1 MKILINSLISIAY
14 VINYCSVMSHT
25 FFKGILVLLSSIKT
39 ILLVAMMLSLISCVS
54 DIKEKLQFPDKID
67 ESKIIEDQKIQVQ
80 KTLKAGPQLNK
91 ENVNNTKNS
100 RTRLSENINLHSEGF
115 FKLNS
120 NERLFINLKG
130 ADVRAL
136 AEAISKVTNKNIIV
150 GKEVDTTIRARLN
163 DISVDSAL
171 DIILSSHGL
180 YQVTDQNLFVLSIHN
195 PDIAKAMETA
205 GAEKIKRKTLNSVTE
220 VFRIHYADLTMLK
233 DNIIEI
239 FSQGTAEETKD
250 SSKSI
255 NITVDDRTRSLI
267 VNGSPLIMDKV
278 SEIIAKLDR
287 RTNVVLIEAIIVLAK
302 DTFAEALGARLG
314 LTRNSNTLMSGI
326 GGDSTTNASGN
337 AALTSP
343 TGTATQLAVGNS
355 AGTIAN
361 NLPSS
366 VAAGIGIITGI
377 GDINRL
383 KLEIAALESESLS
396 RVLSNPRIFTMDNTT
411 ASISKGD
418 QVPYTNTTGADGA
431 TVLFVDAVL
440 KLEVTPSVVGDGNVI
455 LKIQLN
461 NDSADTTQSNP
472 PISKTQ
478 INTTLLVKSG
488 QIVVIGGT
496 TVDDKSQTNTGVPY
510 LKDLPLIG
518 EFFKGVSN
526 SDKLTELLIFI
537 SPVVL

>member
-1 MKILINSLISIAY
+1 MTVLINIFISIAY

-80 KTLKAGPQLNK
+80 KTLEAGPQLNK

-163 DISVDSAL
+163 DISVASAL

-180 YQVTDQNLFVLSIHN
+180 YQATDQNLFVLSIHN

-239 FSQGTAEETKD
+239 FSQGTTEETKD

-278 SEIIAKLDR
+278 SEIITKLDR

-343 TGTATQLAVGNS
+343 TGTATQLAVGNA
-355 AGTIAN
+355 AGTISN

-455 LKIQLN
+455 LTIQLN

-510 LKDLPLIG
+510 LKDLPFIG

>member
-1 MKILINSLISIAY
+1 
-14 VINYCSVMSHT
+14 
-25 FFKGILVLLSSIKT
+25 
-39 ILLVAMMLSLISCVS
+39 MMLSLISCVS

-136 AEAISKVTNKNIIV
+136 AEAISKVTNRNIIV

-239 FSQGTAEETKD
+239 FSQGTLEETKD

-287 RTNVVLIEAIIVLAK
+287 RTNVVLIEAIINH
-302 DTFAEALGARLG
+302 F
-314 LTRNSNTLMSGI
+314 
-326 GGDSTTNASGN
+326 
-337 AALTSP
+337 
-343 TGTATQLAVGNS
+343 
-355 AGTIAN
+355 
-361 NLPSS
+361 
-366 VAAGIGIITGI
+366 
-377 GDINRL
+377 
-383 KLEIAALESESLS
+383 
-396 RVLSNPRIFTMDNTT
+396 
-411 ASISKGD
+411 
-418 QVPYTNTTGADGA
+418 
-431 TVLFVDAVL
+431 
-440 KLEVTPSVVGDGNVI
+440 
-455 LKIQLN
+455 
-461 NDSADTTQSNP
+461 
-472 PISKTQ
+472 
-478 INTTLLVKSG
+478 
-488 QIVVIGGT
+488 
-496 TVDDKSQTNTGVPY
+496 
-510 LKDLPLIG
+510 
-518 EFFKGVSN
+518 
-526 SDKLTELLIFI
+526 
-537 SPVVL
+537 

>member
-1 MKILINSLISIAY
+1 MTVLINILISIAY

-80 KTLKAGPQLNK
+80 KTLEAGPQLNK

-163 DISVDSAL
+163 DISVASAL

-239 FSQGTAEETKD
+239 FSQGTTEETKD

-343 TGTATQLAVGNS
+343 TGTATQLAVGNA
-355 AGTIAN
+355 AGTISN
-361 NLPSS
+361 TLPSS

-455 LKIQLN
+455 LTIQLN

-510 LKDLPLIG
+510 LKDLPFIG

>member
-1 MKILINSLISIAY
+1 MQVLINILISIAY

-163 DISVDSAL
+163 DISVASAL

-239 FSQGTAEETKD
+239 FSQGTTEETKD

-343 TGTATQLAVGNS
+343 TGTATQLAVGNA
-355 AGTIAN
+355 AGTISN
-361 NLPSS
+361 TLPSS

-455 LKIQLN
+455 LTIQLN

-510 LKDLPLIG
+510 LKDLPFIG

>member
-1 MKILINSLISIAY
+1 M
-14 VINYCSVMSHT
+14 V
-25 FFKGILVLLSSIKT
+25 
-39 ILLVAMMLSLISCVS
+39 SLISCVS

-80 KTLKAGPQLNK
+80 KTLEAGPQLNK

-100 RTRLSENINLHSEGF
+100 RTRLSENSNLHSEGF

-163 DISVDSAL
+163 DISVASAL

-239 FSQGTAEETKD
+239 FSQGTTEETKD

-278 SEIIAKLDR
+278 SEIITKLDR

-343 TGTATQLAVGNS
+343 TGTATQLAVGNA
-355 AGTIAN
+355 AGTISN

-455 LKIQLN
+455 LTIQLN

-510 LKDLPLIG
+510 LKDLPFIG